1 MRFSQ
6 ADSTSSHAGTPWSCQ
21 PEKNLMILSFCN
33 IEKGKKMVQLFS
45 IFWILPQKCNVDDRI
60 EYKFLAPV
68 KQLHLKNPD
77 QTVTILQ

>member
-1 MRFSQ
+1 
-6 ADSTSSHAGTPWSCQ
+6 
-21 PEKNLMILSFCN
+21 
-33 IEKGKKMVQLFS
+33 MVQLFA

-68 KQLHLKNPD
+68 KQFYLKKKPD